1 MLKRKAA
8 LAGIFACALAG
19 AAYAEPKTN
28 MLHQW
33 SEGSDAA
40 AIAKLGEMFTAA
52 GGKWEQTSIA
62 GHTANT
68 LAKLRADVVAGNA
81 PPAVQLKGPE
91 IAEWN
96 ATGKT
101 ANLDDLANK
110 EGWDKVVAPELL
122 PVMKPTGDWVAAPMN
137 IHRINWLWG
146 STKAMAKA
154 GITSMPKTWAEF
166 NADCDKAVAAKLICL
181 AHFSQ
186 DWTDATTFENVVYG
200 QNIDLFRKAFVEGD
214 TEAMRSPEM
223 VKAFEQ
229 MRLMVSK
236 YMDPASPA
244 ATTTP
249 STGMI
254 AKGKAAFMIMGD
266 WQIGIFTAAGL
277 KEAADYQ
284 CAQAPTDWGKPGF
297 ILNSDSVVFFKQT
310 DPDYVAGQKLLAH
323 LIMSPQVP
331 DGLQSGQGLDSGASG
346 RRSVEGLQPLPAA
359 VAEGS
364 AGVDR
369 RRDAGALDG
378 AQHDGPAEVSRRDD
392 GHHHLVRQQPE
403 DDAEGSRRRDGRRGR
418 RAEIDRHCERSEA
431 SGFRSPLA
439 CRGPC
444 PQSVGRGDGSARLAL
459 RTRQAAAH
467 GGCIASLR
475 SR

>member
-8 LAGIFACALAG
+8 LAGIMACALSS

-40 AIAKLGEMFTAA
+40 AVAKLGEMFTAA

-101 ANLDDLANK
+101 ANLDDLATK

-137 IHRINWLWG
+137 IHRINWIWG
-146 STKAMAKA
+146 STKAMEKA
-154 GITSMPKTWAEF
+154 GITSLPKTWAEF
-166 NADCDKAVAAKLICL
+166 NADCDKAVAAKIICL

-200 QNIDLFRKAFVEGD
+200 ENIDLFRTAFVEGD
-214 TEAMRSPEM
+214 TAAMRSPEM

-236 YMDPASPA
+236 YMDPAIA
-244 ATTTP
+244 GRDYDTV
-249 STGMI
+249 TGMI
-254 AKGKAAFMIMGD
+254 AKGQAAFMIMGD
-266 WQIGIFTAAGL
+266 WQIGIFAGAGL
-277 KEAADYQ
+277 KQGADYV
-284 CAQAPTDWGKPGF
+284 CGQAPTDWGKPGF

-310 DPDYVAGQKLLAH
+310 DPDYVAGQTLLAH
-323 LIMSPQVP
+323 LIMSPQFQTIFNQAKGSIP
-331 DGLQSGQGLDSGASG
+331 ARMDIDLSKGFNACQQLSQKDLEASI
-346 RRSVEGLQPLPAA
+346 A
-359 VAEGS
+359 
-364 AGVDR
+364 DKT
-369 RRDAGALDG
+369 
-378 AQHDGPAEVSRRDD
+378 
-392 GHHHLVRQQPE
+392 LVRSMAHNMTVLQKYRGAMMDTITSFVNNPKMTPKEAANAMADAVEAQQ
-403 DDAEGSRRRDGRRGR
+403 
-418 RAEIDRHCERSEA
+418 
-431 SGFRSPLA
+431 
-439 CRGPC
+439 
-444 PQSVGRGDGSARLAL
+444 
-459 RTRQAAAH
+459 
-467 GGCIASLR
+467 
-475 SR
+475 